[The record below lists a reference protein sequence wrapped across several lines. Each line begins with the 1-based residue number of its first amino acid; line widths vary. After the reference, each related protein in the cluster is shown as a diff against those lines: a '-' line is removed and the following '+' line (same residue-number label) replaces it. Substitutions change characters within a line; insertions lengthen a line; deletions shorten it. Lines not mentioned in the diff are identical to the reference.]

1 MRKTVLCLLLAFL
14 SACLFSCRGN
24 SGVTDIDT
32 APEIRTETEVQA
44 AENDTRETTETADP
58 AETSVVTTEA
68 TTETEAETETETEIE
83 TESDAESA
91 AETETE
97 TETEAV
103 PETEADPYVDDKL
116 YADVYGYIG
125 RHESEIPA
133 DMLREN
139 GFVCETVCEY
149 ANLPKGQIFAL
160 EFSENF
166 IPNERTSE
174 KKITFKVSLGTDPK
188 NCKTEEGSLRV
199 YLTFDDGPNP
209 KNTERILKTLDEY
222 GIKATFFSV
231 GRNAK
236 ANPDVMRS
244 VAKSGHALGCH
255 SFTHDYKALYE
266 DSDSF
271 RAEISE
277 WESTAESI
285 LGYIPSERLFRFP
298 GGSTNCKTEGIKDVL
313 CELGYRGFDWNALNN
328 DCYIKKCPK
337 DMTED
342 EFLRDTFRKTVEN
355 SLKMKHNPH
364 IVLMHE
370 TYSQTADMLPYA
382 IEYLIEKG
390 CTFGTLDELPSGWYY

>member
-1 MRKTVLCLLLAFL
+1 MKKTAFCLLLAFL
-14 SACLFSCRGN
+14 SVFFFACAGK
-24 SGVTDIDT
+24 TDT
-32 APEIRTETEVQA
+32 T
-44 AENDTRETTETADP
+44 ENDTKAYTDTA
-58 AETSVVTTEA
+58 AETEA
-68 TTETEAETETETEIE
+68 DTETEAEEETETNEDTDE
-83 TESDAESA
+83 AAPSD
-91 AETETE
+91 
-97 TETEAV
+97 
-103 PETEADPYVDDKL
+103 L

-125 RHESEIPA
+125 RYESEIPA
-133 DMLREN
+133 EELRES
-139 GFVCETVCEY
+139 GFICDIACEY

-166 IPNERTSE
+166 IPSERTSE
-174 KKITFKVSLGTDPK
+174 KKITFKVSLGANPE

-209 KNTERILKTLDEY
+209 KNTDRILKTLDEY

-236 ANPDVMRS
+236 ANPDVMRR
-244 VAKSGHALGCH
+244 VAEGGHAIGCH
-255 SFTHDYKALYE
+255 SFTHDYKALYA
-266 DSDSF
+266 DADSF
-271 RAEISE
+271 RAEIAE
-277 WESTAESI
+277 WESTAEDI

-337 DMTED
+337 DMTEG
-342 EFLRDTFRKTVEN
+342 EFLRETFRRTVEN

-382 IEYLIEKG
+382 IEYLTEKG

>member
-1 MRKTVLCLLLAFL
+1 MKKIAFCLLLAVL
-14 SACLFSCRGN
+14 SACIFACAGN
-24 SGVTDIDT
+24 TDTDT
-32 APEIRTETEVQA
+32 TPEINTETETHTQA
-44 AENDTRETTETADP
+44 TESTCSETETATP
-58 AETSVVTTEA
+58 TAVSTTVESAAVTETGAETETEA
-68 TTETEAETETETEIE
+68 EAETETETAPE
-83 TESDAESA
+83 TAADTSGET
-91 AETETE
+91 AETGETDAPD
-97 TETEAV
+97 T
-103 PETEADPYVDDKL
+103 L

-125 RHESEIPA
+125 RNESEIPA
-133 DMLREN
+133 EELRES
-139 GFVCETVCEY
+139 GFICDIACEY

-166 IPNERTSE
+166 IPSERTSE
-174 KKITFKVSLGTDPK
+174 KKITFRVSLGANPE

-209 KNTERILKTLDEY
+209 KNTDRILKTLDEY

-236 ANPDVMRS
+236 ANPNVMRR
-244 VAKSGHALGCH
+244 VAEGGHALGCH
-255 SFTHDYKALYE
+255 SFTHDYKALYA
-266 DSDSF
+266 DADSF
-271 RAEISE
+271 RAEIAE
-277 WESTAESI
+277 WESTAEDI

-337 DMTED
+337 DMTEG
-342 EFLRDTFRKTVEN
+342 EFLRETFRRTVEN

-382 IEYLIEKG
+382 IEYLTEKG

>member
-1 MRKTVLCLLLAFL
+1 MKKTAFCLLLAFL
-14 SACLFSCRGN
+14 SVFFFACAGK
-24 SGVTDIDT
+24 TDTTENDTKAYTDT
-32 APEIRTETEVQA
+32 APEIITESEVPVTETDA
-44 AENDTRETTETADP
+44 KAP
-58 AETSVVTTEA
+58 
-68 TTETEAETETETEIE
+68 EAEEETKTSEDTDEAAP
-83 TESDAESA
+83 SD
-91 AETETE
+91 
-97 TETEAV
+97 
-103 PETEADPYVDDKL
+103 L

-125 RHESEIPA
+125 RYESEIPA
-133 DMLREN
+133 EELRES
-139 GFVCETVCEY
+139 GFICDIACEY

-166 IPNERTSE
+166 IPSERTSE
-174 KKITFKVSLGTDPK
+174 KKITFRVSLGANPE

-209 KNTERILKTLDEY
+209 KNTDRILKTLDEY

-236 ANPDVMRS
+236 ANPDVMRR
-244 VAKSGHALGCH
+244 VAEGGHALGCH
-255 SFTHDYKALYE
+255 SFTHDYKALYA
-266 DSDSF
+266 DADSF
-271 RAEISE
+271 RAEIAE
-277 WESTAESI
+277 WESTAEDI

-337 DMTED
+337 DMTEG
-342 EFLRDTFRKTVEN
+342 EFLRETFRKTVEN

-382 IEYLIEKG
+382 IEYLTEKG

>member
-1 MRKTVLCLLLAFL
+1 MKKRVLCLLLAFI
-14 SACLFSCRGN
+14 SVFFFACAGKADITETN
-24 SGVTDIDT
+24 TETNTDASTDT
-32 APEIRTETEVQA
+32 APEITESELPVTETDVQVPESTSSETETAAETAAETVTETDTETEAVS
-44 AENDTRETTETADP
+44 E
-58 AETSVVTTEA
+58 
-68 TTETEAETETETEIE
+68 TETEAETEAREDTDET
-83 TESDAESA
+83 
-91 AETETE
+91 
-97 TETEAV
+97 V
-103 PETEADPYVDDKL
+103 PSSL

-125 RHESEIPA
+125 RNESEIPA
-133 DMLREN
+133 EELLDI
-139 GFVCETVCEY
+139 GFVCEIVREY

-160 EFSENF
+160 EFSEDF
-166 IPNERTSE
+166 IPSERTSE
-174 KKITFKVSLGTDPK
+174 KKITFKVSLGANPE

-209 KNTERILKTLDEY
+209 KNTDRILKTLDEY

-236 ANPDVMRS
+236 ANPDVMRR
-244 VAKSGHALGCH
+244 VAEGGHALGCH
-255 SFTHDYKALYE
+255 SFTHDYKALYA
-266 DSDSF
+266 DADSF
-271 RAEISE
+271 RAEIAE
-277 WESTAESI
+277 WESTAEDI

-342 EFLRDTFRKTVEN
+342 EFLRETFRKTVEN

-382 IEYLIEKG
+382 IEYLTEKG